1 MGERTLEANPSA
13 RDSTRAATDR
23 GGAAP
28 EAGNGTAPSGRSAA
42 AVTPAIESLN
52 LRKTYGNHVAV
63 AGLTLAIAPGEIFGF
78 LGPNGAGKSTVV
90 KMLLGLIFPSGGSAR
105 LLGQPIGD
113 AAVKA
118 RVGFLPEH
126 FRFHEWLQAGE
137 FLDFHASLYRMPA
150 QQRRQRIGEALD
162 LVGLASRA
170 KDRLHTFSKG
180 MLQRVGIAQ
189 ALLNDPEVVFLDEP
203 TSALDPLGRREV
215 RDLIR
220 KLKAQGKTVF
230 LNSHLLS
237 EVEMVCDRVAI
248 LDRGRVVRE
257 GLLGDLLGESHEVEL
272 QIGNL
277 TPELRQE
284 LSERYRLVHADGVAV
299 TLGVTCR
306 EEIPAI
312 AEAVIRGGGRL
323 YGLTVRRF
331 SLEDLFVAV
340 VEGGS
345 ER

>member
-1 MGERTLEANPSA
+1 MEGRPAAT
-13 RDSTRAATDR
+13 DSTRAVGAR
-23 GGAAP
+23 GDAAMGAGDGAAP
-28 EAGNGTAPSGRSAA
+28 PGLRATG
-42 AVTPAIESLN
+42 VTPAIESLN
-52 LRKTYGNHVAV
+52 LRKTYGQHVAV
-63 AGLTLAIAPGEIFGF
+63 SGLTLAIAPGEIFGF

-90 KMLLGLIFPSGGSAR
+90 KMLLGLIFPSGGTAR
-105 LLGQPIGD
+105 LLGRPIGD
-113 AAVKA
+113 AGVKA
-118 RVGFLPEH
+118 RLGFLPEH

-137 FLDFHASLYRMPA
+137 FLEFHASLYRMPGPR
-150 QQRRQRIGEALD
+150 RRQRIGEVLE
-162 LVGLASRA
+162 LVGLTSRV

-180 MLQRVGIAQ
+180 MLQRIGIAQ
-189 ALLNDPEVVFLDEP
+189 ALLNDPEIVFLDEP

-248 LDRGRVVRE
+248 LDRGRVVRQ
-257 GLLGDLLGESHEVEL
+257 GLLRDLLSESHEVEL
-272 QIGNL
+272 QIGNM

-284 LSERYRLVHADGVAV
+284 LAGRYRLLRADGVAV

-306 EEIPAI
+306 DEIPGI

-323 YGLTVRRF
+323 YGLTARRF